1 MNSKTH
7 EIWNIHFIE
16 QIIDTMADGVFTLDN
31 SGRITSWNR
40 SMERISGYTAEEA
53 MGNTCQILRCSR
65 CFGKKCHSGIRSCQI
80 FKEMKSEKSARLFK

>member
-31 SGRITSWNR
+31 SGTGHFLESFDGTYQRVYGRRGHEQDVSDFKMQPVFRQKMSLWAFAAVR
-40 SMERISGYTAEEA
+40 FLKR
-53 MGNTCQILRCSR
+53 GNPRR
-65 CFGKKCHSGIRSCQI
+65 KNVY
-80 FKEMKSEKSARLFK
+80 